1 MARLYRLLSQASG
14 SLAVAL
20 LAVVL
25 AAAASRNAFADV
37 PDPTPVVDCPNDC
50 SCFTI
55 TSPCYYGQCAGEVQG
70 CDTSCG
76 CTGPDTGGNA
86 CHCVN

>member
-1 MARLYRLLSQASG
+1 MTKLYGGLAQACG

-20 LAVVL
+20 LVVAL
-25 AAAASRNAFADV
+25 TTSMGYADE
-37 PDPTPVVDCPNDC
+37 PPPPPPPAVDCPKDC

-55 TSPCYYGQCAGEVQG
+55 TSPCYYGQCAGTVQG

-76 CTGPDTGGNA
+76 CTGPDTGGND
-86 CHCVN
+86 CSCVN